1 MPSKHVDVWKLDY
14 EENSYYMV
22 APRTASDEA
31 PYELRLPDAE
41 EEDIRLVYR
50 EYEHVAT
57 VEMPKVMGRKKIGG
71 WVDTHPDAL
80 AEVMDIEQYTS
91 RLSKISE
98 IADGETLWEQR
109 VPFPDEQP
117 ENPLGANA

>member
-22 APRTASDEA
+22 APRTSSDEA
-31 PYELRLPDAE
+31 PYELHLPDADG
-41 EEDIRLVYR
+41 EDIQLVYR

-57 VEMPKVMGRKKIGG
+57 VEMPKVMDRKKTAG
-71 WVDTHPDAL
+71 WVNSHPDAL

-91 RLSKISE
+91 RLSRISE
-98 IADGETLWEQR
+98 IADGETLWKQR
-109 VPFPDEQP
+109 IPFPDGHTD
-117 ENPLGANA
+117 NPLGASA